1 MRSGMTEVEILAFVR
16 QILVTGLVVS
26 APLLLLI
33 SVVGLGIS
41 IVQALTQVQEQAVAF
56 VAKLLLSAGT
66 LFLIAPWMMGR
77 LAELLTQV
85 IMNLGR
91 MAR

>member
-1 MRSGMTEVEILAFVR
+1 MGPGMTEMEILAFIR

-26 APLLLLI
+26 LPVLTLI
-33 SVVGLGIS
+33 SLVGLGIS
-41 IVQALTQVQEQAVAF
+41 ILQALTQIQEQAVAF
-56 VAKLLLSAGT
+56 VAKLLLTGAT

-77 LAELLTQV
+77 LAELLRQV
-85 IMNLGR
+85 ILGLGT

>member
-85 IMNLGR
+85 ITNLGR